1 MFWPSDVRIFASNM
15 HARRPKYV
23 TFLGACY
30 RFRPSVCLVNAAAQ
44 DSEANNLRSEIATQ
58 FALLTHHMTLL
69 KRHLALLQHHM
80 ALSQHDMALL
90 RKTTRKDKASCESC
104 HPEWLY
110 IYYMY
115 LYTNIS
121 YIHIH
126 ICLYVDSISSY
137 RMAKVT
143 GCLNFDVT
151 FHKSASIW
159 RAFLRKTTCK
169 DKASCEFCFHEGVS
183 FAEEPYISRG
193 DCTRIIFAAKS
204 IQSKH
209 HKLYF
214 SKWGLHLSF
223 KLQLW
228 RQGAYVYRKDYV
240 LCIYKHWEETI
251 FITHP
256 VF

>member
-104 HPEWLY
+104 HPE
-110 IYYMY
+110 
-115 LYTNIS
+115 
-121 YIHIH
+121 
-126 ICLYVDSISSY
+126 
-137 RMAKVT
+137 
-143 GCLNFDVT
+143 
-151 FHKSASIW
+151 
-159 RAFLRKTTCK
+159 
-169 DKASCEFCFHEGVS
+169 
-183 FAEEPYISRG
+183 
-193 DCTRIIFAAKS
+193 
-204 IQSKH
+204 
-209 HKLYF
+209 
-214 SKWGLHLSF
+214 
-223 KLQLW
+223 
-228 RQGAYVYRKDYV
+228 
-240 LCIYKHWEETI
+240 
-251 FITHP
+251 
-256 VF
+256 